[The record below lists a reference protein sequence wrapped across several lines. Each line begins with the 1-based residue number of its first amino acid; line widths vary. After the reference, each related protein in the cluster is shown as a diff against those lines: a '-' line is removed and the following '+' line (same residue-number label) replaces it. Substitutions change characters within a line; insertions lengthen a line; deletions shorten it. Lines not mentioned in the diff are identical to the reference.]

1 VGTRSREKNLIKVIG
16 GGLAGCEAAWQIARR
31 GYNVQLFEMR
41 PRASSAAH
49 RTGDLAEL
57 VCSNSLKSQRH
68 DRASGLLK
76 EELRL
81 AGSLLL
87 EIAQETSIPGGSSL
101 CVDRRDFARLVTESL
116 SGSPFIEVVREEI
129 TTVPEGGTV
138 AIASGPLTS
147 DPLAESIRNIMGR
160 ESLFFYDAIAPTV
173 EADSI
178 LWNEVFIQDRYQ
190 DPASGAY
197 VNCPLDQD
205 QYQTLVSALRS
216 ADPLKPHEFEDAR
229 YFEACMP
236 IEELAARGERTLAF
250 GSWRPVGLTDPRTG
264 KRPYAVIQ
272 LRPENRAATSY
283 SMVGFQTRLRF
294 PDQERIFRTIPGLGK
309 ARFERLGTIH
319 RNTYI
324 DAPSLLDR
332 TQRLLKDPR
341 IFFCGQIAGVEG
353 YVESMASGL
362 VTGLN
367 IAALMG
373 GLQPAHPPETTMTG
387 AILQKLT
394 DKKISPFTPVNA
406 QFGLL
411 PPLPDPKLKKD
422 VKRQKLAERAL
433 GDMERWL
440 KDQSNVQCPKSKGK
454 EQV

>member
-1 VGTRSREKNLIKVIG
+1 MNPVKVIG

-31 GYNVQLFEMR
+31 GYSVQLFEMR
-41 PRASSAAH
+41 PQVKSAAH

-57 VCSNSLKSQRH
+57 VCSNSLKSQKP
-68 DRASGLLK
+68 DRAGGLLK
-76 EELRL
+76 EELSL

-87 EIAQETSIPGGSSL
+87 KIAREVSIPGGSSL
-101 CVDRRDFARLVTESL
+101 CVDRQEFAHMVTETL
-116 SGSPFIEVVREEI
+116 SGSPHIEVVREEV
-129 TTVPEGGTV
+129 TAVPSEGIV
-138 AIASGPLTS
+138 VIASGPLTS
-147 DPLAESIRNIMGR
+147 DPLAESIRNILGT

-178 LWNEVFIQDRYQ
+178 LWDEVFIQDRYQ
-190 DPASGAY
+190 DPGSGAY

-250 GSWRPVGLTDPRTG
+250 GSLRPVGLTDPRTG
-264 KRPYAVIQ
+264 KRPHAVIQ

-309 ARFERLGTIH
+309 ASFERLGTIH

-332 TQRLLKDPR
+332 TQRLLRDPR
-341 IFFCGQIAGVEG
+341 LFFCGQIAGVEG

-362 VTGLN
+362 ITGLN
-367 IAALMG
+367 IATLLG
-373 GLQPAHPPETTMTG
+373 GRQPSSPPATSMTG

-394 DKKISPFTPVNA
+394 DTESSAFTPVNA

-422 VKRQKLAERAL
+422 VKRKMLAERAL
-433 GDMERWL
+433 RDMEEWL
-440 KDQSNVQCPKSKGK
+440 E
-454 EQV
+454 EQNTGRGTQDAE

>member
-1 VGTRSREKNLIKVIG
+1 MNLIKVIG

-31 GYNVQLFEMR
+31 GFPVQLFEMKPQVR
-41 PRASSAAH
+41 SAAH
-49 RTGDLAEL
+49 RTDDLAEL
-57 VCSNSLKSQRH
+57 VCSNSLKSRRQ

-87 EIAQETSIPGGSSL
+87 EIAEKASIPGGSSL
-101 CVDRRDFARLVTESL
+101 CVDRREFAHMVTEAL
-116 SGSPFIEVVREEI
+116 NGSPLIELIREEVTNI
-129 TTVPEGGTV
+129 PKEGIV
-138 AIASGPLTS
+138 VIASGPLTS
-147 DPLAESIRNIMGR
+147 DPLAESIRNSVGT
-160 ESLFFYDAIAPTV
+160 ESLFFYDAIAPTI

-178 LWNEVFIQDRYQ
+178 SWDEVFIQDRYQ
-190 DPASGAY
+190 DPGSGAY
-197 VNCPLDQD
+197 VNCPLDET
-205 QYQTLVSALRS
+205 QYQALVSALRT

-236 IEELAARGERTLAF
+236 IEELASRGDRTLAY
-250 GSWRPVGLTDPRTG
+250 GSWRPVGLTNPRTG
-264 KRPYAVIQ
+264 KRPHAVIQ

-283 SMVGFQTRLRF
+283 SMVGFQTRLLF

-309 ARFERLGTIH
+309 ASFERLGTIH
-319 RNTYI
+319 RNTYV

-332 TQRLLKDPR
+332 AQRLLSDPR

-362 VTGLN
+362 ITGLN
-367 IAALMG
+367 VAAFLKDH
-373 GLQPAHPPETTMTG
+373 QPTPLPETTMTG

-394 DKKISPFTPVNA
+394 STEKSPFTPVNA

-411 PPLPDPKLKKD
+411 PPLPDLKLKKD

-433 GDMERWL
+433 QDMKEWIER
-440 KDQSNVQCPKSKGK
+440 QNVECRM
-454 EQV
+454 

>member
-1 VGTRSREKNLIKVIG
+1 MIG

-31 GYNVQLFEMR
+31 GYSVQLFEMR
-41 PRASSAAH
+41 PQTSSAAH

-101 CVDRRDFARLVTESL
+101 CVDRKEFARMVTETL
-116 SGSPFIEVVREEI
+116 NASPLIEIVREEI
-129 TTVPEGGTV
+129 TDIPGDGTV
-138 AIASGPLTS
+138 AVASGPLTS
-147 DPLAESIRNIMGR
+147 DPLARSIRSILGTK
-160 ESLFFYDAIAPTV
+160 SLFFYDAIAPTV

-178 LWNEVFIQDRYQ
+178 LWDEVFVQDRYQ
-190 DPASGAY
+190 DPGSGAY
-197 VNCPLDQD
+197 VNCPLDRD
-205 QYQTLVSALRS
+205 QYQGLVSALRS
-216 ADPLKPHEFEDAR
+216 ADPLKPREFEDAR

-250 GSWRPVGLTDPRTG
+250 GSLRPVGLTDPRTG
-264 KRPYAVIQ
+264 KRPHAVIQ

-324 DAPSLLDR
+324 DAPSLLDQ

-341 IFFCGQIAGVEG
+341 LFFCGQIAGVEG

-362 VTGLN
+362 IAGLN
-367 IAALMG
+367 IAACLG
-373 GLQPAHPPETTMTG
+373 GRQPAPPPETTMTG

-394 DKKISPFTPVNA
+394 DTGTSPFTPVNA

-411 PPLPDPKLKKD
+411 PPLPDLKLKKD
-422 VKRQKLAERAL
+422 VKRKELAVRAL
-433 GDMERWL
+433 RDMREWL
-440 KDQSNVQCPKSKGK
+440 KDQSNVQSPKSNGK

>member
-1 VGTRSREKNLIKVIG
+1 VIG

-31 GYNVQLFEMR
+31 GHNVQLFEMR

-49 RTGDLAEL
+49 RTSDLAEL

-68 DRASGLLK
+68 DRAGGLLK

-101 CVDRRDFARLVTESL
+101 CVDRREFAGMVTEAL
-116 SGSPFIEVVREEI
+116 DGSPLIEVIREEI
-129 TTVPEGGTV
+129 TTVPDDGIV

-147 DPLAESIRNIMGR
+147 DPLAESIRNVLGR

-178 LWNEVFIQDRYQ
+178 LWDKVFIQDRYQ
-190 DPASGAY
+190 DPGSGAY
-197 VNCPLDQD
+197 VNCPLDRD

-250 GSWRPVGLTDPRTG
+250 GTLRPVGLTDPRTG
-264 KRPYAVIQ
+264 KRPHAVIQ
-272 LRPENRAATSY
+272 LRPENSAATSY
-283 SMVGFQTRLRF
+283 SMVGFQTRLNF

-332 TQRLLKDPR
+332 TQRLRQDPR

-362 VTGLN
+362 ITGLN
-367 IAALMG
+367 IAAFLESR
-373 GLQPAHPPETTMTG
+373 QPAHPPGTTMTG
-387 AILQKLT
+387 AILQKIT
-394 DKKISPFTPVNA
+394 DLENSPFTPVNA

-411 PPLPDPKLKKD
+411 PPLSDPKLKKD
-422 VKRQKLAERAL
+422 VKRKMLAERAL
-433 GDMERWL
+433 RDMKAWVE
-440 KDQSNVQCPKSKGK
+440 
-454 EQV
+454 EQDTEPRTRMKI

>member
-1 VGTRSREKNLIKVIG
+1 MNLIKVIG

-31 GYNVQLFEMR
+31 GFPVQLFEMKPQVR
-41 PRASSAAH
+41 SAAH
-49 RTGDLAEL
+49 RTDDLAEL
-57 VCSNSLKSQRH
+57 VCSNSLKSRRQ

-87 EIAQETSIPGGSSL
+87 EIAEKASIPGGSSL
-101 CVDRRDFARLVTESL
+101 CVDRREFAHMVTEAVN
-116 SGSPFIEVVREEI
+116 GSPLIELIREEVTNI
-129 TTVPEGGTV
+129 PKEGIV
-138 AIASGPLTS
+138 VIASGPLTS
-147 DPLAESIRNIMGR
+147 DPLAESIRNSVGT
-160 ESLFFYDAIAPTV
+160 ESLFFYDAIAPTI

-178 LWNEVFIQDRYQ
+178 SWDEVFIQDRYQ
-190 DPASGAY
+190 DPGSGAY
-197 VNCPLDQD
+197 VNCPLDET
-205 QYQTLVSALRS
+205 QYQALVSALRT

-236 IEELAARGERTLAF
+236 IEELASRGDRTLAY
-250 GSWRPVGLTDPRTG
+250 GSWRPVGLTNPRTG
-264 KRPYAVIQ
+264 KRPHAVIQ

-283 SMVGFQTRLRF
+283 SMVGFQTRLLF

-309 ARFERLGTIH
+309 ASFERLGTIH
-319 RNTYI
+319 RNTYV

-332 TQRLLKDPR
+332 AQRLLSDPR

-362 VTGLN
+362 ITGLN
-367 IAALMG
+367 VAAFLKDH
-373 GLQPAHPPETTMTG
+373 QPTPLPETTMTG

-394 DKKISPFTPVNA
+394 SIEKSPFTPVNA

-411 PPLPDPKLKKD
+411 PPLPDLKLKKD

-433 GDMERWL
+433 QDMKEWIER
-440 KDQSNVQCPKSKGK
+440 QNVECRM
-454 EQV
+454 

>member
-1 VGTRSREKNLIKVIG
+1 MNLIKVVG

-31 GYNVQLFEMR
+31 GFPVQLFEMKPQVR
-41 PRASSAAH
+41 SAAH
-49 RTGDLAEL
+49 RTDDLAEL
-57 VCSNSLKSQRH
+57 VCSNSLKSRRQ

-87 EIAQETSIPGGSSL
+87 EIAEKASIPGGSSL
-101 CVDRRDFARLVTESL
+101 CVDRREFAHMVTEAL
-116 SGSPFIEVVREEI
+116 NGSPLIELIREEV
-129 TTVPEGGTV
+129 TTIPKEGIV
-138 AIASGPLTS
+138 VIASGPLTS
-147 DPLAESIRNIMGR
+147 DPLTESIRNSVGT
-160 ESLFFYDAIAPTV
+160 ESLFFYDAIAPTI

-178 LWNEVFIQDRYQ
+178 SWDEVFLQDRYQ
-190 DPASGAY
+190 DPGSGAY
-197 VNCPLDQD
+197 VNCPLDED
-205 QYQTLVSALRS
+205 QYQALVSALRT

-236 IEELAARGERTLAF
+236 IEELASRGDRTLAY
-250 GSWRPVGLTDPRTG
+250 GSWRPVGLTNPKTG
-264 KRPYAVIQ
+264 KRPHAVIQ

-283 SMVGFQTRLRF
+283 SMVGFQTRLLF

-309 ARFERLGTIH
+309 ASFERLGTIH
-319 RNTYI
+319 RNTYV

-332 TQRLLKDPR
+332 TQRLLSDPR
-341 IFFCGQIAGVEG
+341 LFFCGQIAGVEG

-362 VTGLN
+362 ITGLN
-367 IAALMG
+367 VAAFLKDH
-373 GLQPAHPPETTMTG
+373 QPVPLPETTMTG

-394 DKKISPFTPVNA
+394 STEGSPFTPVNA

-411 PPLPDPKLKKD
+411 PPLPDLKLKKD

-433 GDMERWL
+433 QDMKGWL
-440 KDQSNVQCPKSKGK
+440 EGQNVECRT
-454 EQV
+454 

>member
-1 VGTRSREKNLIKVIG
+1 MNPVKVIG

-31 GYNVQLFEMR
+31 GYSVQLFEMR
-41 PRASSAAH
+41 PQVKSAAH

-57 VCSNSLKSQRH
+57 VCSNSLKSQKP
-68 DRASGLLK
+68 DRAGGLLK
-76 EELRL
+76 EELNL

-87 EIAQETSIPGGSSL
+87 KIAREVSIPGGSSL
-101 CVDRRDFARLVTESL
+101 CVDRQEFAHMVTETL
-116 SGSPFIEVVREEI
+116 SGSPHIEVVREEV
-129 TTVPEGGTV
+129 TAVPSEGIV
-138 AIASGPLTS
+138 VIASGPLTS
-147 DPLAESIRNIMGR
+147 DPMAESIRNILGT
-160 ESLFFYDAIAPTV
+160 ESLFFYDAIAPIV

-178 LWNEVFIQDRYQ
+178 LWDEVFIQDRYQ
-190 DPASGAY
+190 DPGSGAY

-264 KRPYAVIQ
+264 KRPHAVIQ

-309 ARFERLGTIH
+309 ASFERLGTIH

-332 TQRLLKDPR
+332 TQRLLRDPR
-341 IFFCGQIAGVEG
+341 LFFCGQIAGVEG

-362 VTGLN
+362 ITGLN
-367 IAALMG
+367 IATLLG
-373 GLQPAHPPETTMTG
+373 GRQPSSPPATSMTG

-394 DKKISPFTPVNA
+394 DTESSAFTPVNA

-422 VKRQKLAERAL
+422 VKRKMLAERAL
-433 GDMERWL
+433 RDMGEWL
-440 KDQSNVQCPKSKGK
+440 E
-454 EQV
+454 EQDTGRGTQDAE

>member
-1 VGTRSREKNLIKVIG
+1 MKPIKVVG

-31 GYNVQLFEMR
+31 GFPVQLFEMKPQVR
-41 PRASSAAH
+41 SAAH
-49 RTGDLAEL
+49 RTDDLAEL
-57 VCSNSLKSQRH
+57 VCSNSLKSQRQ

-87 EIAQETSIPGGSSL
+87 EIAEETSIPGGSSL
-101 CVDRRDFARLVTESL
+101 CVDRREFAHMVTEAL
-116 SGSPFIEVVREEI
+116 SGSPLIELIREEV
-129 TTVPEGGTV
+129 TTIPKEGIV
-138 AIASGPLTS
+138 VIASGPLTS
-147 DPLAESIRNIMGR
+147 DPLAESIRSSVAT
-160 ESLFFYDAIAPTV
+160 EALFFYDAIAPTV

-178 LWNEVFIQDRYQ
+178 SWDEVFIQDRYQ
-190 DPASGAY
+190 DPGSGAY
-197 VNCPLDQD
+197 VNCPLDQE
-205 QYQTLVSALRS
+205 QYQALVSALRS
-216 ADPLKPHEFEDAR
+216 ADQLKPHEFEEAR

-236 IEELAARGERTLAF
+236 IEELASRGDRTLAY
-250 GSWRPVGLTDPRTG
+250 GSWRPVGLTNPRTG

-283 SMVGFQTRLRF
+283 SMVGFQTRLLF

-309 ARFERLGTIH
+309 ACFERLGTIH

-332 TQRLLKDPR
+332 TQRLLSDPR
-341 IFFCGQIAGVEG
+341 LYFCGQIAGVEG

-362 VTGLN
+362 ITGLN
-367 IAALMG
+367 VAAFLEG
-373 GLQPAHPPETTMTG
+373 HQPVPLPETTMTG

-394 DKKISPFTPVNA
+394 STEKSPFTPVNA

-411 PPLPDPKLKKD
+411 PPLPDLRLKKD
-422 VKRQKLAERAL
+422 VKRQKLAERAMQ
-433 GDMERWL
+433 DMMGWLER
-440 KDQSNVQCPKSKGK
+440 QNVECRT
-454 EQV
+454 